1 MAVGTVSSVVNSSF
15 LARFSGQSSSS
26 SSQNDDFKFSSADEV
41 TTTLSSGTRTLTAA
55 YQGLGQIIGVV
66 NGSMAI
72 LGKLGKIVED
82 VVRVADSASRSS
94 SSAQRAIFSNEY
106 KRLGAQFEQLVE
118 EAQVGDLNLLSEED
132 IAGVLSNVGLN
143 PDGAT
148 AITKALKQII
158 TTSSDKSIA
167 DSEVKDSRAVLVPA
181 DEANYRPPVR
191 YENVFDSLRT
201 IRTRGD
207 ALVLGNDAKKLLSN
221 LKNNMSA
228 LSDIRMS
235 ISNNMDLVRATA
247 LAFRTEARD
256 PVNLGATSA
265 ESLAGRIQ
273 QEIFAVA
280 PPKSLREAGNL
291 DSIVSAALLYS

>member
-15 LARFSGQSSSS
+15 LARFSGQSGIS
-26 SSQNDDFKFSSADEV
+26 SSQNADFKFSSSDEV
-41 TTTLSSGTRTLTAA
+41 TTTLLSGTRTLTAA

-94 SSAQRAIFSNEY
+94 SSAQRAVFSNEY
-106 KRLGAQFEQLVE
+106 KRLGDQFEQLVE
-118 EAQVGDLNLLSEED
+118 EAKVGDLNLLSEED

-148 AITKALKQII
+148 AITRALKQII
-158 TTSSDKSIA
+158 TTSSDKEIA
-167 DSEVKDSRAVLVPA
+167 DSEVKDSRAVRVPE
-181 DEANYRPPVR
+181 DEAGYRPPVR
-191 YENVFDSLRT
+191 YDDVFDSLRF

-207 ALVLGNDAKKLLSN
+207 AMVLGNDAKKLLSN

-228 LSDIRMS
+228 LSDIRES

-247 LAFRTEARD
+247 LAFRTESRD

-265 ESLAGRIQ
+265 DALAGRLQ
-273 QEIFAVA
+273 QEIFRIAT
-280 PPKSLREAGNL
+280 PKSLREAGNL